1 MEGIVYT
8 YTVIFSTPTFPSKI
22 FGEITFL
29 PVHFLSYISGNIQNL
44 RKNLILISHT
54 GKGRKAYCA
63 VKV

>member
-8 YTVIFSTPTFPSKI
+8 VIFSVQTFPSKI
-22 FGEITFL
+22 FGEIPFL
-29 PVHFLSYISGNIQNL
+29 PVHFLSYISENIQNL

-54 GKGRKAYCA
+54 GKGRKAFCA